1 MYILPIDELTLAF
14 LAQWQ
19 CLFGFCIKW
28 GINPVA
34 KVKTPY
40 FNLRAKRKKK
50 KRLVTVILNI
60 LRTRWFHFNQ
70 LQIMDVMTDFNSDNL
85 RWLSNVRFCS
95 VIERNLK
102 LYALLYFSF
111 LFIFSF
117 HSFWQF
123 TALKQPFEIWV
134 RQKWL
139 VIPHISSSLN
149 KCQSKSKKAYCSRAI
164 RTN

>member
-1 MYILPIDELTLAF
+1 MHFLLSGSVFLAF
-14 LAQWQ
+14 ALSEVSI
-19 CLFGFCIKW
+19 LLPK
-28 GINPVA
+28 
-34 KVKTPY
+34 
-40 FNLRAKRKKK
+40 LRLLISIWELKEKKK

-70 LQIMDVMTDFNSDNL
+70 LQIMDVMADFNSDNL

-149 KCQSKSKKAYCSRAI
+149 KCQSKSKRAYCSRAI

>member
-1 MYILPIDELTLAF
+1 MHFLLSGSVFLAF
-14 LAQWQ
+14 ALSEVSI
-19 CLFGFCIKW
+19 LLPK
-28 GINPVA
+28 
-34 KVKTPY
+34 
-40 FNLRAKRKKK
+40 LRLLISIWELKEKK

-149 KCQSKSKKAYCSRAI
+149 KCQSKSKRAYCSRAI

>member
-1 MYILPIDELTLAF
+1 MHFLLSGSVFLAF
-14 LAQWQ
+14 ALSEVSI
-19 CLFGFCIKW
+19 LLPK
-28 GINPVA
+28 
-34 KVKTPY
+34 
-40 FNLRAKRKKK
+40 LRLLISIWELKEKK

-70 LQIMDVMTDFNSDNL
+70 LQIMDVMADFNSDNL

>member
-1 MYILPIDELTLAF
+1 MHFLLSGSVFLAF
-14 LAQWQ
+14 ALSEVSI
-19 CLFGFCIKW
+19 LLPK
-28 GINPVA
+28 
-34 KVKTPY
+34 
-40 FNLRAKRKKK
+40 LRLLISIWELKEKK

-70 LQIMDVMTDFNSDNL
+70 LQIMDVMADFNSDNL

-149 KCQSKSKKAYCSRAI
+149 KCQSKSKRAYCSRAI

>member
-1 MYILPIDELTLAF
+1 MHFLLSGSVFLAF
-14 LAQWQ
+14 ALSEVSI
-19 CLFGFCIKW
+19 LLPK
-28 GINPVA
+28 
-34 KVKTPY
+34 
-40 FNLRAKRKKK
+40 LRLLISIWELKEKK

-70 LQIMDVMTDFNSDNL
+70 LQIMDVMADFNSDNL

-102 LYALLYFSF
+102 LYALLYFYF

-123 TALKQPFEIWV
+123 TALKQPFEIRV

>member
-1 MYILPIDELTLAF
+1 MHFLLSGSVFLAF
-14 LAQWQ
+14 ALSEVSI
-19 CLFGFCIKW
+19 LLPK
-28 GINPVA
+28 
-34 KVKTPY
+34 
-40 FNLRAKRKKK
+40 LRLLISIWELKEKK